1 MYKVAIIG
9 AGQLGSRHLQGLK
22 SAASPLSIS
31 VVDSNESS
39 LNIAEER
46 YNTIPT
52 IGEKEVQYTTDLDKL
67 PKELDL
73 VIVATGSKPR
83 RAIITSLLGHAKVKF
98 LVLEKVLFPSLE
110 DYDEITKLLKQKHVR
125 CWVNCPRRMFGM
137 YKQIKETI
145 DPTKPVYMTK
155 ADEDWGLCCNAIH
168 MIDIFLYL
176 TEETTYSIETRY
188 LKDKVEDSK
197 RGGYIE
203 MTGTLKVITAKG
215 NELTL
220 ISEKDFHGEKAFMI
234 QNNNDMYVISEG
246 CGNCSLNGNTFHYSM
261 PYQSQLSGLL
271 ADELLITGGCSL
283 TPYELSA
290 SCHKPFIEA
299 ILAKYNDIMGT
310 PDNKILPIT

>member
-1 MYKVAIIG
+1 MYQVAIIG
-9 AGQLGSRHLQGLK
+9 AGQLGSRHLQGMK
-22 SAASPLSIS
+22 VAASPLSIT
-31 VVDSNESS
+31 VMDSNEES
-39 LNIAEER
+39 LNVAKER
-46 YNTIPT
+46 YDFVPP
-52 IGEKEVQYTTDLDKL
+52 IGEKNVNYVNCIDKL
-67 PKELDL
+67 PAELDL
-73 VIVATGSKPR
+73 VIISTGSKPR
-83 RAIITSLLGHAKVKF
+83 AAIIQSLLNHATVKY
-98 LVLEKVLFPSLE
+98 LVLEKVLFPSLT
-110 DYDEITKLLKQKHVR
+110 DYDTVSQLIKDKGVR

-145 DPTKPVYMTK
+145 DTTKTVYMTK

-176 TEETTYSIETRY
+176 TEETTYSIETRF
-188 LKDKVEDSK
+188 LNDEVEDSK

-203 MTGTLKVITAKG
+203 MTGTLKVTTPKG

-220 ISEKDFHGEKAFMI
+220 LSAKDFKGEKTFMI
-234 QNNNDMYVISEG
+234 QNNQDMYVISEG
-246 CGNCSLNGNTFHYSM
+246 GGNWSLNGNTYHYSM

-290 SCHKPFIEA
+290 SYHKPFIEA
-299 ILAKYNDIMGT
+299 MLAKYNDIMGT

>member
-1 MYKVAIIG
+1 MYQVAIIG

-22 SAASPLSIS
+22 LASSPLSIT
-31 VVDSNESS
+31 VMDSNEDS
-39 LNIAEER
+39 LKVAKQR
-46 YNTIPT
+46 YDSVSP
-52 IGEKEVQYTTDLDKL
+52 IGEKTINYVNSIDKL
-67 PKELDL
+67 PSELDL

-83 RAIITSLLGHAKVKF
+83 AAIVQTLLNHATVKY
-98 LVLEKVLFPSLE
+98 LVLEKVLFPSLD
-110 DYDEITKLLKQKHVR
+110 DYDNVARLLKDKGVR
-125 CWVNCPRRMFGM
+125 CWVNCPRRMFGL

-145 DPTKPVYMTK
+145 DITRTVYMTK

-176 TEETTYSIETRY
+176 TEETTYSIETRF
-188 LKDKVEDSK
+188 LNDEVEESK

-203 MTGTLKVITAKG
+203 MTGKLKVTTPKG

-220 ISEKDFHGEKAFMI
+220 ISEKDFEGEKAFMI
-234 QNNNDMYVISEG
+234 QNNHDMYVISEG
-246 CGNCSLNGNTFHYSM
+246 GGKWSLNGNTYYYSM

-271 ADELLITGGCSL
+271 ADEILVTGGCSL

-290 SCHKPFIEA
+290 SYHKPFIEA
-299 ILAKYNDIMGT
+299 MLAKYNDIMGT